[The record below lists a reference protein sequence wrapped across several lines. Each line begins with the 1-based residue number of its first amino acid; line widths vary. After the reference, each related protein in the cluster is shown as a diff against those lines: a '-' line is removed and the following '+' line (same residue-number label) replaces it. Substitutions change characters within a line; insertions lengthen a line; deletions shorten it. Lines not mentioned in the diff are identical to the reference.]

1 MSENGSPIWVE
12 NCLYEKT
19 LSFSY
24 EELPHTGKMK
34 IQYEK
39 FQVFD
44 MKVLH
49 KVFQIKTI
57 KMPTSKNVRVFFLLV
72 KVFDSHDLKHLPKDT
87 YNLLVHV

>member
-1 MSENGSPIWVE
+1 MLENGSPTWVE

-24 EELPHTGKMK
+24 EVLPHTGKMK

-44 MKVLH
+44 MKVLL

-57 KMPTSKNVRVFFLLV
+57 KMPNFKERTCLLFISEGFLFPRLETS
-72 KVFDSHDLKHLPKDT
+72 S
-87 YNLLVHV
+87 